1 MSAPDLIPAGI
12 ASVVPPSDSGRNE
25 GGPVGALW
33 ERLTRTDWSSSAAAY
48 LTATDA
54 RRIIT
59 LTGMTIKAFA
69 AECNGRRIAGFGS
82 QSSVSRRL
90 RWAELHDQ
98 LWEAGVLPRNVFVSE
113 AASRPLFD
121 GKLTAVQRLK
131 LLAELFGSHLSD
143 EEKRRLAGKL
153 NEALMRE
160 HLTRHGDSGRNFK
173 ASRTLIPEKVIA
185 RLLAQGMSAGAIAEM
200 ARRLEDSARNAAE
213 GMA

>member
-1 MSAPDLIPAGI
+1 MQR
-12 ASVVPPSDSGRNE
+12 PPH
-25 GGPVGALW
+25 
-33 ERLTRTDWSSSAAAY
+33 
-48 LTATDA
+48 
-54 RRIIT
+54 
-59 LTGMTIKAFA
+59 
-69 AECNGRRIAGFGS
+69 
-82 QSSVSRRL
+82 RRL
-90 RWAELHDQ
+90 RLAEFGFPPAGWAELHDQ